1 MDRNTITQEYFALTT
16 DKNGNIPPMRKDQ
29 SNAGIV
35 VAGFMDLLLNDIVI
49 VDNKKIIV
57 EKELPKELEHLITL
71 YNYLNEKSRNCNKMM
86 SDFYVGSNIKQLTT
100 QVGESLVSEGVASH
114 GKGGMFGP
122 KITYITQNDYR
133 EEMLCN
139 IKTALKAESKIS
151 SHDIALIF
159 ILKETKNLQQYF
171 SKHEYDE
178 TKSKLKEMKKDPQN
192 KQLATMIHYIDE
204 MITMMIAFIY
214 VKTM

>member
-49 VDNKKIIV
+49 VDNKKITV

-71 YNYLNEKSRNCNKMM
+71 YTYLNEKPRNCNKMM

-100 QVGESLVSEGVASH
+100 QVGESLVSAGVASH
-114 GKGGMFGP
+114 GKGGIFGP
-122 KITYITQNDYR
+122 KITYITKKEVR
-133 EEMLCN
+133 EELIQRMKMVLLEN
-139 IKTALKAESKIS
+139 GPVTTN
-151 SHDIALIF
+151 DIAMIF
-159 ILKETKNLQQYF
+159 ILKETKNLNQYF
-171 SKHEYDE
+171 SEHEYKAIKE
-178 TKSKLKEMKKDPQN
+178 KLKEMKRDPQN
-192 KQLATMIHYIDE
+192 KQLASMIHYVSE
-204 MITMMIAFIY
+204 MITMIMAYIALQSI
-214 VKTM
+214 